1 MYYRF
6 GNKVPVMSMLHDI
19 RYFRSD
25 LPTTFLLTT
34 CGLNLLI

>member
-19 RYFRSD
+19 RYFR
-25 LPTTFLLTT
+25 
-34 CGLNLLI
+34 LIYLQLSY